1 MTHDETLMK
10 LRGPKG
16 RTLAQLYL
24 SYSTNDAETKAQYS
38 LFGILKKKKNPS
50 SSNKQ
55 PTETMF
61 CDLEPIIYFEEEN
74 GERETDKKREI
85 KN

>member
-1 MTHDETLMK
+1 MTHDETIMK
-10 LRGPKG
+10 LRGSKG

-24 SYSTNDAETKAQYS
+24 SYSTNDAETKVQYS
-38 LFGILKKKKNPS
+38 LFGVFKKKNLN

-61 CDLEPIIYFEEEN
+61 CDLEPILYFEEEN
-74 GERETDKKREI
+74 RERDRDRQKQRD
-85 KN
+85 

>member
-1 MTHDETLMK
+1 MM
-10 LRGPKG
+10 LRQKHSI
-16 RTLAQLYL
+16 L
-24 SYSTNDAETKAQYS
+24 SLGY
-38 LFGILKKKKNPS
+38 IKKKPN

>member
-1 MTHDETLMK
+1 MTHDETIMK
-10 LRGPKG
+10 LRGPKW

-38 LFGILKKKKNPS
+38 LFGIFKKNLS

-61 CDLEPIIYFEEEN
+61 CDLEPILYFEEEN

-85 KN
+85 QN